1 MAGLYTPYRH
11 GTPLSWIGTWAFVA
25 KRVGI
30 WRVVCLLQ
38 EVAPRSKAPPPRS
51 ADRRK
56 PQGNSQPGLHPST
69 LEGFGRAQLEAGE
82 VASDFGCPDCS
93 GTLYVREAGD
103 QGWLS
108 FRCRIGHVFA
118 IDSLLQFK
126 EDRLDEAFWTALEH
140 LDELA
145 QLYAVMG
152 AWKRELPGVPAREQL
167 AARRRRILAHRR
179 ALRALIRTEGV
190 VSQHDREGN
199 AR

>member
-1 MAGLYTPYRH
+1 
-11 GTPLSWIGTWAFVA
+11 
-25 KRVGI
+25 
-30 WRVVCLLQ
+30 
-38 EVAPRSKAPPPRS
+38 
-51 ADRRK
+51 
-56 PQGNSQPGLHPST
+56 
-69 LEGFGRAQLEAGE
+69 
-82 VASDFGCPDCS
+82 
-93 GTLYVREAGD
+93 VREAGD